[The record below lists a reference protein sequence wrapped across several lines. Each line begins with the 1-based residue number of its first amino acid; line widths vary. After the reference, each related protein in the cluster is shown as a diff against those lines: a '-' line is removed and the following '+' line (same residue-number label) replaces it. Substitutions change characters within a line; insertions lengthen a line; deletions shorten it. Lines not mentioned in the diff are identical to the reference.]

1 MTDSDRWQEYDAM
14 LPLQGPDGVQL
25 SPKVNGA
32 NLVSA
37 PNGLIP
43 AAAEH
48 PEVAFRL
55 LDMMFS
61 EEWAYMAQFGEEN
74 VDWRP
79 AVEGECGKDGKQAL
93 ITALGTSETRKNKT
107 LEYNIPKIE
116 VPHTEITCAQD
127 PKAPDA
133 AGHEYILYRAT
144 DRMTPYANEEKNS
157 LPLFYYL
164 SEENEKIATY
174 AVTIDSYVTESIARF
189 VTGDLDLDK
198 DWDGYLKDLESYGLS
213 DYLETIQGGYD
224 RWVANVVD

>member
-25 SPKVNGA
+25 SPKVNAA

-79 AVEGECGKDGKQAL
+79 AVEGECGKDGKPGADH
-93 ITALGTSETRKNKT
+93 S
-107 LEYNIPKIE
+107 
-116 VPHTEITCAQD
+116 
-127 PKAPDA
+127 
-133 AGHEYILYRAT
+133 
-144 DRMTPYANEEKNS
+144 
-157 LPLFYYL
+157 
-164 SEENEKIATY
+164 
-174 AVTIDSYVTESIARF
+174 
-189 VTGDLDLDK
+189 TG
-198 DWDGYLKDLESYGLS
+198 
-213 DYLETIQGGYD
+213 
-224 RWVANVVD
+224 N